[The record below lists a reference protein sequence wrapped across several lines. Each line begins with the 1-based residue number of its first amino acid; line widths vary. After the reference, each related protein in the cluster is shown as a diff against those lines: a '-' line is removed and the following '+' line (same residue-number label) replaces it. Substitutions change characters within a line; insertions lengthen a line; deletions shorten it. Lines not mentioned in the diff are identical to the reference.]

1 MTSILFC
8 KHGGFIYPITSGQT
22 SQVGILHLIY
32 VAEEGA
38 VTSGK
43 SNDGGPAAGE
53 LINYK
58 FTTYEP
64 RWKFGEVTPN
74 YYILYHKNSYVDDNG
89 SIRIRK
95 TEGIE
100 SKSDYYCVAMSTGFI
115 TAADELCTPEPQYNR
130 NFGFKLQIQLED
142 SKGSEYNMDVIIAD
156 AKSSSDAYDFHAH
169 SNLIEFLLL

>member
-74 YYILYHKNSYVDDNG
+74 YYILYHKNSYVDDG
-89 SIRIRK
+89 RDRK
-95 TEGIE
+95 Q
-100 SKSDYYCVAMSTGFI
+100 K
-115 TAADELCTPEPQYNR
+115 R
-130 NFGFKLQIQLED
+130 
-142 SKGSEYNMDVIIAD
+142 
-156 AKSSSDAYDFHAH
+156 
-169 SNLIEFLLL
+169 LLLCGYVYRIYNGGRRVMYS